1 MLLDLKEMT
10 IASFLRPA
18 SAARD
23 LIGLGLDRKSIVAL
37 LALSVV
43 LTVISL
49 FVGTPGGL
57 EGYQSAGVPTSPL
70 LFAVIVFLAA
80 VGSVIGINLAG
91 RMLGGAG
98 NLDHI
103 ALVMAWTQWLQ
114 FILQLS
120 LSVLAYVMAPLA
132 ALLQL
137 PLFLVSIWI
146 FLRMLGQVFGAD
158 SVWRMA
164 VIALLGNFVGAF
176 IVAIPIFIIV
186 IMFGAAAA

>member
-57 EGYQSAGVPTSPL
+57 EEYQIAGVPTSPL

-103 ALVMAWTQWLQ
+103 ALVLAWTQWLQ

-132 ALLQL
+132 VLLQL

-186 IMFGAAAA
+186 IMFGAAAT

>member
-1 MLLDLKEMT
+1 
-10 IASFLRPA
+10 
-18 SAARD
+18 
-23 LIGLGLDRKSIVAL
+23 
-37 LALSVV
+37 
-43 LTVISL
+43 
-49 FVGTPGGL
+49 
-57 EGYQSAGVPTSPL
+57 
-70 LFAVIVFLAA
+70 
-80 VGSVIGINLAG
+80 
-91 RMLGGAG
+91 MLGAAG

-103 ALVMAWTQWLQ
+103 ALVLAWTQWLQ

-132 ALLQL
+132 VLLQL
-137 PLFLVSIWI
+137 PFFLVSIWI

-186 IMFGAAAA
+186 IIFGAAAA